1 MIWFCIGTNMT
12 IGATLLSVGIL
23 FSLHLCSH
31 MQLASYP
38 GFFSPTPVG
47 ENVPVVHAASNLIA
61 HNVKIV
67 HYFNAQMVEEPH
79 SSNSIMCGVL
89 ELGNTEAK

>member
-1 MIWFCIGTNMT
+1 MT

-38 GFFSPTPVG
+38 GSFSPTPVG
-47 ENVPVVHAASNLIA
+47 ENVPVVHAASNFIA
-61 HNVKIV
+61 HNVKIIISM
-67 HYFNAQMVEEPH
+67 HKWWKSLTQATQ
-79 SSNSIMCGVL
+79 
-89 ELGNTEAK
+89 